1 MNHAS
6 NAWFS
11 IYNKKDRSFDLSF
24 LFAFKSDSALNLV
37 GTEASGTCVHM
48 ARSPVNDSLDS
59 LNIGLP
65 GTVGPSVGVRN
76 LDTEGH
82 ALTAKIT
89 LSHSLHLLSA

>member
-1 MNHAS
+1 MQG
-6 NAWFS
+6 
-11 IYNKKDRSFDLSF
+11 KL
-24 LFAFKSDSALNLV
+24 DSALHLV